1 MTSIHALK
9 ALRWPRRRI
18 ISCVL
23 GVAVLAACSRDD
35 AGQSA
40 DAQNV
45 SSYVAPPERAAST
58 GSSAIDLQP
67 GAPPVVAS
75 NVDACTIFSKAELES
90 AFGVPFGPPKK
101 GRGEPTCRFYNS
113 TTGSVT
119 VRAGEQVSTADF
131 DALREQIGAEAE
143 RVSGIGES
151 AYFWGPKLYVWS
163 SGRQL
168 VLYVST
174 DRLTPQLRTAL
185 TSLGKLGAPRLRA

>member
-1 MTSIHALK
+1 MRT
-9 ALRWPRRRI
+9 RI

-23 GVAVLAACSRDD
+23 GVAALVACARGD

-40 DAQNV
+40 DALGV
-45 SSYVAPPERAAST
+45 SSYVAQ
-58 GSSAIDLQP
+58 SAIDVQP
-67 GAPPVVAS
+67 GTPPVVAS
-75 NVDACTIFSKAELES
+75 NVDACTFFSKSELES

-151 AYFWGPKLYVWS
+151 AYFWGPKLYVLS
-163 SGRQL
+163 AGRQL

-174 DRLTPQLRTAL
+174 DRLTPQLRTTL

>member
-1 MTSIHALK
+1 MRT
-9 ALRWPRRRI
+9 RI

-23 GVAVLAACSRDD
+23 GVAALGACSRGD

-40 DAQNV
+40 DAQDV
-45 SSYVAPPERAAST
+45 SSYVAQSEKLAAT
-58 GSSAIDLQP
+58 GSSAIDVQP
-67 GAPPVVAS
+67 GTPPVVAS
-75 NVDACTIFSKAELES
+75 NVDACTLFSKSELES

-151 AYFWGPKLYVWS
+151 AYFWGPKLYVLNA
-163 SGRQL
+163 GRQL

-174 DRLTPQLRTAL
+174 DRLTPQLRTTL